1 MSSENPL
8 IRDRFVDFLLHDV
21 LDVSALT
28 ALAAFSEHERATFDL
43 YVASCRRYAKER
55 LWPTYRSMDE
65 TPPRLEGG
73 RVVVHPEVPRL
84 FRELVE
90 LGAVSATRPTS
101 VGGQAMPLTVAALA
115 HAYLMAGNLSA
126 YGYVGL
132 TNGAA
137 HLIEAFGS
145 DALKAAFMEPMYA
158 GRWSGTM
165 ALTEPQAGSSLAD
178 ITTSATPTPEGHY
191 LVRGSKIFISGGDH
205 GATENIV
212 HLVLARIDGAPAG
225 TRGISLF
232 AVPRLRPT
240 HATATLKTGTLPTAT
255 LTTGPLQTGTL
266 GSGSLAPNDVH
277 VSGVIHK
284 IGWRGLPSL
293 ALSFGD
299 ANDCHGWLVGP
310 PHEGLRCMFQ
320 MMNEARIMV
329 GLNAASTASVAF
341 HESLAYAKDRAQGR
355 AITEKDATRPPVPIV
370 EHSDVRRMLLR
381 QKAIV
386 EGALCL
392 LGTVSRYAD
401 LAEHAEDAHVR
412 ARSKALL
419 DLLTPIA
426 KTFPAEK
433 GFEANALALQIH
445 GGYGY
450 SSEYLPEAWL
460 RDQKLNSIHE
470 GTTGIQGLDLLG
482 RKAVAGGGATLAL
495 FREEV
500 HHDLA
505 AAERAGL
512 DASVRSALAEA
523 LHEVVALTA
532 VLGQRGASGDV
543 EGMMAHSADYL
554 ECFSLVVIAWQHLRL
569 WTAAQKLADDA
580 FRRGLVQSARYW
592 MATELP
598 RVHALVELAGGEDRS
613 YLDVRPDEL

>member
-1 MSSENPL
+1 
-8 IRDRFVDFLLHDV
+8 
-21 LDVSALT
+21 
-28 ALAAFSEHERATFDL
+28 
-43 YVASCRRYAKER
+43 
-55 LWPTYRSMDE
+55 
-65 TPPRLEGG
+65 
-73 RVVVHPEVPRL
+73 
-84 FRELVE
+84 
-90 LGAVSATRPTS
+90 
-101 VGGQAMPLTVAALA
+101 
-115 HAYLMAGNLSA
+115 
-126 YGYVGL
+126 
-132 TNGAA
+132 
-137 HLIEAFGS
+137 
-145 DALKAAFMEPMYA
+145 
-158 GRWSGTM
+158 M

-178 ITTSATPTPEGHY
+178 ITTRATPTEESHY

-205 GATENIV
+205 DATGNIV
-212 HLVLARIDGAPAG
+212 HIVLARIDGAPPG

-232 AVPRLRPT
+232 AVPRLRPSDATGT
-240 HATATLKTGTLPTAT
+240 HATGTHATGTHA
-255 LTTGPLQTGTL
+255 TGTHAT
-266 GSGSLAPNDVH
+266 GTHAIGSLEPNDVQ

-299 ANDCHGWLVGP
+299 TNDRHGWLVGAP
-310 PHEGLRCMFQ
+310 NEGLRCMFQ
-320 MMNEARIMV
+320 MMNEAPIMV

-341 HESLAYAKDRAQGR
+341 HESLAYAKERTQGR
-355 AITEKDATRPPVPIV
+355 TLTETDASRPPIPII
-370 EHSDVRRMLLR
+370 EHPDVRRMLLR

-401 LAEHAEDAHVR
+401 LAEHAEDAQVR

-419 DLLTPIA
+419 DLLTPTA

-433 GFEANALALQIH
+433 GFEANTLALQIH

-470 GTTGIQGLDLLG
+470 GTTSIQGLDLLG
-482 RKAVAGGGATLAL
+482 RKAVAGGGTTLAL

-500 HHDLA
+500 HHDLD

-512 DASVRSALAEA
+512 DASARSALAEA

-554 ECFSLVVIAWQHLRL
+554 ECFSVVVVAWQHLRL
-569 WTAAQKLADDA
+569 WTAAQKLAEDS
-580 FRRGLVQSARYW
+580 FRRGIVQSARYW
-592 MATELP
+592 MATDLP
-598 RVHALVELAGGEDRS
+598 RVHALVELAGGDDRS
-613 YLDVRPDEL
+613 YLDVRPNEL